1 MSDKNTESVL
11 YVETLII
18 REKNKIR
25 NIVLKKLNRDKEQT
39 ISKNLKTSL

>member
-25 NIVLKKLNRDKEQT
+25 NFVLKKLNRDKEQT